1 MLHKCPINTYSE
13 GGINA
18 ICTTCPTDRP
28 YTFLNKQDSEDSCT
42 SKKYATEYNK
52 GPYKAGGEYNW
63 DHEDANDDVGGGR
76 VYGEYNKGPYKA
88 GGEYNWD
95 QEDADEE
102 NVGAAPHW
110 TLLKWLIKADMKR
123 CTACGG
129 LCEKTMMDKRTKMCH
144 CVQDARCMVDCRNG
158 GDCYYRGNRR
168 LSTTK
173 KTRTTLKSR
182 KLGSVSYNCYFV
194 QHRLCGHCGNSNSCR
209 SKCNRKHESKLR
221 NACGLRR
228 LMHSVNNDGRGR
240 RSLRRR
246 LIRD

>member
-1 MLHKCPINTYSE
+1 
-13 GGINA
+13 
-18 ICTTCPTDRP
+18 
-28 YTFLNKQDSEDSCT
+28 
-42 SKKYATEYNK
+42 
-52 GPYKAGGEYNW
+52 
-63 DHEDANDDVGGGR
+63 
-76 VYGEYNKGPYKA
+76 
-88 GGEYNWD
+88 
-95 QEDADEE
+95 
-102 NVGAAPHW
+102 
-110 TLLKWLIKADMKR
+110 MKR

-158 GDCYYRGNRR
+158 GDCYYRGGHRR

-173 KTRTTLKSR
+173 KTRTTLKPR

-194 QHRLCGHCGNSNSCR
+194 QQRLCGHCGDSNSCR

-246 LIRD
+246 YIKNF